1 MAQFHPVPD
10 ELPAVES
17 RVPDQRSL
25 MARPI
30 SVLHVDDEP
39 GFADMVATYLERC
52 DDRFDVHTATT
63 PEDGLSALAARDIE
77 CIVCDYDMPGRDG
90 FEVLERV
97 REDHP
102 DLPFIL
108 YTGKGSE
115 EIASKAMSNGVTDY
129 LQKERG
135 DGHYEVLANA
145 IENAVSQFRTER
157 YAETMERRYQA
168 LFNQSGAAIAWLEYV
183 DETPVVRDVN
193 PEFETLFRAA
203 DEPVLGEDL
212 DEVVATDAQSGEAT
226 TLSQTVLAGQSIRE
240 TLTRETV
247 DGNERMHVQ
256 VIPVECASEGRAT
269 HAFAVY
275 SEVGPQPLEQ

>member
-1 MAQFHPVPD
+1 MDHP
-10 ELPAVES
+10 
-17 RVPDQRSL
+17 
-25 MARPI
+25 I
-30 SVLHVDDEP
+30 GVLHVDDEP
-39 GFADMVATYLERC
+39 GFADMVAAYIERY

-97 REDHP
+97 RKDHP

-115 EIASKAMSNGVTDY
+115 KIASKAMSNGVTDY
-129 LQKERG
+129 LQKESG

-157 YAETMERRYQA
+157 YAETMERRYRA
-168 LFNQSGAAIAWLEYV
+168 LFRESGAAIAWVEFV
-183 DETPVVRDVN
+183 NETPVVRDVN
-193 PEFETLFRAA
+193 PEFETLFHAA
-203 DEPVLGEDL
+203 DEAVLGKDL
-212 DEVVATDAQSGEAT
+212 DQVVATDEQSAEAT
-226 TLSQTVLAGQSIRE
+226 TLSQTVRDGKSIRE

-256 VIPVECASEGRAT
+256 VIPVRCASGGGVT

-275 SEVGPQPLEQ
+275 SGVGQQPLEQ